1 MKKTSFLFVLGVAV
15 FVVLV
20 AGAAPAQEK
29 PDFSKVVGS
38 WKVEVYAGSS
48 TYYVD
53 LVVVDNLGQL
63 EGKVSESM
71 GSFTDIAISE
81 LFYDSVTFRFEFVAP
96 TPPDGMTRTVKAD
109 FKVAEDTMEGV
120 IAVPDLDVI
129 ADAKATRVS

>member
-71 GSFTDIAISE
+71 GSFTDIATSE